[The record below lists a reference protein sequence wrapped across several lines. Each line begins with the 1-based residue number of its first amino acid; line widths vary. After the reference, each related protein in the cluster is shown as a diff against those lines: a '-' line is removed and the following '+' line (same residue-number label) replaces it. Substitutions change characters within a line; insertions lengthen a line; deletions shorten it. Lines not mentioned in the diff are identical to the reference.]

1 VSVIKRSLS
10 AVGKLVLIIVIG
22 VAFLFGLTSTVYLSL
37 RSSEVKVP
45 DVVGKD
51 RLTAENALADSGLNI
66 RVRATRPSADAKP
79 DTILMQVPR
88 AGEKVKAGQTVAVD
102 VSRVPKEGEYS
113 VSLASAENKSTEKKA
128 EENKEAENANS
139 NQPATKNDNQNA
151 NQNQNKPKKN
161 KNTNTNSN
169 SKNANNSNNGN
180 NSNSGNNGNRSA
192 NNRNA
197 NNRNANQNA
206 TNRNTSIVNR
216 NANTTNVNR
225 TTNNANA
232 NRRAPVTTPPLAN
245 PVNRPKP

>member
-1 VSVIKRSLS
+1 VSLIKRSLS
-10 AVGKLVLIIVIG
+10 AVGKIGIIILIG

-79 DTILMQVPR
+79 DTILMQVPH

-102 VSRVPKEGEYS
+102 VSRVPKQGEAS
-113 VSLASAENKSTEKKA
+113 VSIASAENKSTENKPDEK
-128 EENKEAENANS
+128 KEADNANS

-169 SKNANNSNNGN
+169 NKNANNSNNSN
-180 NSNSGNNGNRSA
+180 NSNS
-192 NNRNA
+192 RNA
-197 NNRNANQNA
+197 NNRNANQNV
-206 TNRNTSIVNR
+206 TNRNTSTVNR

-225 TTNNANA
+225 TNNNANS
-232 NRRAPVTTPPLAN
+232 NRRAPVTTPSPSAL
-245 PVNRPKP
+245 PGNRRTP